1 MTGRGLT
8 RAAEA
13 GTWHVAGTVLPW
25 PWPARS
31 AVFPDVRLA
40 GLGHLLPASLRGRF
54 CSAQGQLL
62 PDGRLQPLAAPPHP
76 SPFPRLRP
84 PPVARVC
91 LPRCYSLAGMSPQ
104 GQAIPRF
111 LSEVAQELGSDTM
124 HMHWMNGWTDA
135 RAWVDGRT
143 DGGMETPLKVF
154 LKNPADFEHKTCGL
168 GRAWGGG
175 TLPLVTL
182 IRGAPA
188 P

>member
-76 SPFPRLRP
+76 SPRALLCILSFPRLRP

-124 HMHWMNGWTDA
+124 HVHWMDGWTDA
-135 RAWVDGRT
+135 RVGGWTDRWRDGN
-143 DGGMETPLKVF
+143 PLKGF
-154 LKNPADFEHKTCGL
+154 SQES
-168 GRAWGGG
+168 R
-175 TLPLVTL
+175 
-182 IRGAPA
+182 
-188 P
+188 